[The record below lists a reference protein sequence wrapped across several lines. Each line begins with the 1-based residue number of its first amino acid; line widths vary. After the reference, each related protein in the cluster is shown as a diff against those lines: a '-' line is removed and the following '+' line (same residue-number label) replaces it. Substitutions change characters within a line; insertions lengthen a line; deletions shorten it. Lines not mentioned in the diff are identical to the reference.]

1 MGCHPFKRLLEAP
14 MHWVPEALARPQN
27 PGEGAVGPTE
37 SGVGSSTLI
46 NLSADT
52 MKRQDQCS

>member
-1 MGCHPFKRLLEAP
+1 MGFHPPKRLLEAP
-14 MHWVPEALARPQN
+14 IQPGSLRLILAISQN

-37 SGVGSSTLI
+37 SAVGSSTLI

-52 MKRQDQCS
+52 IKR